1 MNQQAD
7 IFSSNEA
14 LSGKP
19 RVLFLDDDEAN
30 LVAFSANFRSQ
41 FEIYTT
47 VSAFDAYNL
56 IEDKN
61 IQVVLAD
68 HRMPAMSG
76 IDFLETVARDYPDV
90 QRILVTGHCDMNL
103 LVEAIN
109 KGKVGGVFSK
119 PFNPAEITDVVVEA
133 WNRFREMFEKEIVMK
148 QLRRQNQQFEFML
161 RQRLLS

>member
-1 MNQQAD
+1 MNQHAD
-7 IFSSNEA
+7 AFISNDA

-41 FEIYTT
+41 FEIYTS

-68 HRMPAMSG
+68 HRMPSISG
-76 IDFLETVARDYPDV
+76 VDFLETVARDYPDV
-90 QRILVTGHCDMNL
+90 QRILVTGHCDMSL
-103 LVEAIN
+103 LLEAIN
-109 KGKVGGVFSK
+109 KGKVGAVLSK
-119 PFNPAEITDVVVEA
+119 PFNPAEITDAVAGA
-133 WNRFREMFEKEIVMK
+133 WNRFRELFEKEVVLK

>member
-1 MNQQAD
+1 MIQHAD
-7 IFSSNEA
+7 THIPHDA

-19 RVLFLDDDEAN
+19 RILFLDDDEAN

-56 IEDKN
+56 IEDKS

-68 HRMPAMSG
+68 HRMPSISG
-76 IDFLETVARDYPDV
+76 VDFLETVARDYPEV
-90 QRILVTGHCDMNL
+90 QRILVTGHCDMGL
-103 LVEAIN
+103 LLEAIN
-109 KGKVGGVFSK
+109 KGKVGGVLSK
-119 PFNPAEITDVVVEA
+119 PFNPVEITDVVVDA
-133 WNRFREMFEKEIVMK
+133 WNRFRELFEKETVLK
-148 QLRRQNQQFEFML
+148 KLRRQNQQFEFML

>member
-1 MNQQAD
+1 MNQHAD
-7 IFSSNEA
+7 AFTSNDA

-56 IEDKN
+56 IEDKR

-68 HRMPAMSG
+68 HRMPSISG
-76 IDFLETVARDYPDV
+76 VDFLETVARDYPEV

-103 LVEAIN
+103 LLEAIN
-109 KGKVGGVFSK
+109 KGKVGGVLSK
-119 PFNPAEITDVVVEA
+119 PFNPVEMTDVIVDA
-133 WNRFREMFEKEIVMK
+133 WTRFRDLFEKEIVLK

>member
-1 MNQQAD
+1 MFFSIYVTLHSKAALQSLVTTYNWKAMNQHAD
-7 IFSSNEA
+7 AFTSNDA

-56 IEDKN
+56 IEDKR

-68 HRMPAMSG
+68 HRMPSISG
-76 IDFLETVARDYPDV
+76 VDFLETVARDYPEV
-90 QRILVTGHCDMNL
+90 
-103 LVEAIN
+103 
-109 KGKVGGVFSK
+109 
-119 PFNPAEITDVVVEA
+119 
-133 WNRFREMFEKEIVMK
+133 
-148 QLRRQNQQFEFML
+148 
-161 RQRLLS
+161 